1 MTQKSRVV
9 VPRFRS
15 WWRLLI
21 VEYVLRSPSSDMVS
35 LWPAAVGFLFVSSR
49 VLCYVMVVLGS
60 SGNLL
65 VYVWHL
71 FRWAFVLPESFDTC
85 ILFQLMDDTPAHL
98 SLGWGAPS
106 SKKNLVAHTNLI
118 LIHHLKYL
126 SIGLGWGAPSSKKI
140 W

>member
-21 VEYVLRSPSSDMVS
+21 VEYVLRSPSSDMLS
-35 LWPAAVGFLFVSSR
+35 LWPTAVGFLFVSSR

-65 VYVWHL
+65 AYV
-71 FRWAFVLPESFDTC
+71 
-85 ILFQLMDDTPAHL
+85 
-98 SLGWGAPS
+98 
-106 SKKNLVAHTNLI
+106 
-118 LIHHLKYL
+118 
-126 SIGLGWGAPSSKKI
+126 
-140 W
+140 